1 VAGNV
6 TAALLLDRLT
16 FCPLLADAEFNFT
29 VHATVPDPVMATLL
43 Q

>member
-16 FCPLLADAEFNFT
+16 LCPLLADAEFNFT
-29 VHATVPDPVMATLL
+29 VHATVPDPVMGTLL